1 MIHQIALYILNR
13 PALFVGLLFVT
24 RIIVLTTVE
33 RLNPARPVRYR
44 EVMLRDLAAAAAFGL
59 LIGPGAE
66 FVNRWFALR
75 PAVPQALMALPLLW
89 RFLLYLVL
97 ADFGYYWVHRLMHTS
112 FLWRI
117 HKWHH
122 SPTYMYWLAGIRGS
136 FTQQVLVNLP
146 YIFAGVLLDV
156 GPWWIGVAIIMKNSV
171 QNDWMHLNV
180 PWGANWIEWLIVTPR
195 YHHIHHSDDPRH
207 YRANVAA
214 LFPIWDRLFGTYV
227 APETAGSQLSFGIG
241 ERVPAIRLLLG
252 V

>member
-1 MIHQIALYILNR
+1 MIQHAALYVLYR
-13 PALFVGLLFVT
+13 PALFVALLFVT
-24 RIIVLTTVE
+24 RLVVLTTVE
-33 RLNPARPVRYR
+33 RIHPARPVRYR
-44 EVMLRDLAAAAAFGL
+44 EVMLRDIAAAVVFGL
-59 LIGPGAE
+59 AIGPVAE
-66 FVNRWFALR
+66 LANRWLALR
-75 PAVPQALMALPLLW
+75 PAAPHAVMALGLVW
-89 RFLLYLVL
+89 RFLLYLVI

-112 FLWRI
+112 YLWRI

-136 FTQQVLVNLP
+136 LLQQILVNLP

-156 GPWWIGVAIIMKNSV
+156 GPWWIGVGIILKNSM

-180 PWGANWIEWLIVTPR
+180 PWGASWIEWIIVTPR

-214 LFPIWDRLFGTYV
+214 LFPIWDRLFGTY
-227 APETAGSQLSFGIG
+227 ASPEVTRTPLSFGIG
-241 ERVPAIRLLLG
+241 ERVPALRLMIG